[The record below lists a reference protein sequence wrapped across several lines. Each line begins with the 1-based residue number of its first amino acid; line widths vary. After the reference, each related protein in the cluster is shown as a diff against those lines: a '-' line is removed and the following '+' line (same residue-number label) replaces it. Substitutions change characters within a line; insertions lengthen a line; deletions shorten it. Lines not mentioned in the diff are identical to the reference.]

1 MRSSTE
7 FELVTKRGRRA
18 RSGALVV
25 YLITDQDIFSPDAK
39 VGLIVGKL
47 VGGSVIRHRIAR
59 RLRAQLS
66 DCLPLLPPG
75 AGVAVRALPDAALAS
90 SAELSTDLRR
100 AFRRLGIGMDGLAS
114 PVDAGN
120 VISAGPA

>member
-25 YLITDQDIFSPDAK
+25 YLIADQEIFSPDVK
-39 VGLIVGKL
+39 VGLIVGKS

-66 DCLPLLPPG
+66 SYLPLLPPG
-75 AGVAVRALPDAALAS
+75 VGVAVRALAGAATAS
-90 SAELSTDLRR
+90 SAELSTDLRS
-100 AFRRLGIGMDGLAS
+100 AFRRLGVVADGVVGLTSVDPAS
-114 PVDAGN
+114 
-120 VISAGPA
+120 